1 MLGQF
6 ARVNAGEAMTPV
18 STRLVDEIA
27 ATDKEGYPK
36 PCVSLKPGK
45 TRYDE
50 WWMGASSTAHDCPR
64 MYALQAAMLTPP
76 KDVIEAELSWI
87 FAVGHAY
94 HDAVQRET
102 LQGLKNCK
110 ILGMWTRYVGNKD
123 GHIDRESTGA
133 QCDTVAP
140 PNSDVER
147 GWTSKPEGD
156 GWVFNESKVRIHGV
170 RTVVKL
176 DGILDWGNGDL
187 EVLEVK
193 TEDQSAR
200 DLLNPFLGGAPR
212 KKHIEQV
219 HVAMMATG
227 LRRSRIIY
235 VFKGVRGIKT
245 SIVEHVVE
253 LDQAIAED
261 LVSRRKA
268 IVDKVGE
275 VDVAFD
281 AMAADQLAENDGV
294 HPSDDMLKQWNE
306 DIKVHLKEFA
316 EKTERLP
323 GCVMKSKGR
332 PKTCPGRDLCF
343 GVRKKAA
350 KKK

>member
-6 ARVNAGEAMTPV
+6 ARVKAGEAVKPV
-18 STRLVDEIA
+18 STRLVDEILKTSRA
-27 ATDKEGYPK
+27 GYPK
-36 PCVSLKPGK
+36 PCVSLKSGK
-45 TRYDE
+45 TRYEE

-64 MYALQAAMLTPP
+64 MYALQAATMTPP
-76 KDVIEAELSWI
+76 EDIVKPELSWI

-94 HDAVQRET
+94 HDAFQKET
-102 LQGLKNCK
+102 LQGLKGCRL
-110 ILGMWTRYVGNKD
+110 LGMWTRTKKEKNGYFSK
-123 GHIDRESTGA
+123 ESTGA
-133 QCDTVAP
+133 LCDTVIP

-156 GWVFNESKVRIHGV
+156 DWMFNESKVRLPGI
-170 RTVVKL
+170 RTVVKM
-176 DGILDWGNGDL
+176 DGILDWGDGDL

-200 DLLNPFLGGAPR
+200 DSLNPFLGGAPR

-219 HVAMMATG
+219 HIGMMATG
-227 LRRSRIIY
+227 LRRARIVY

-253 LDQAIAED
+253 FDHSVNED
-261 LVSRRKA
+261 LLSRRKA
-268 IVDKVGE
+268 IVDKVGT

-281 AMAADQLAENDGV
+281 GWIEGIPLPVSSGDSEELNE
-294 HPSDDMLKQWNE
+294 HFDM
-306 DIKVHLKEFA
+306 IKSKLKEFA
-316 EKTERLP
+316 EETERLP
-323 GCVMKSKGR
+323 ECVMKSKGR

-343 GVRKKAA
+343 GVRKKKAA
-350 KKK
+350 TK

>member
-6 ARVNAGEAMTPV
+6 ARVAAGEAIKPV
-18 STRLVDEIA
+18 STRLVDEILK
-27 ATDKEGYPK
+27 TDRAGHPK
-36 PCVSLKPGK
+36 PCVSLKSGK
-45 TRYDE
+45 SRYDE
-50 WWMGASSTAHDCPR
+50 WWMGASSTANDCPR
-64 MYALQAAMLTPP
+64 MYALQAATLTPP
-76 KDVIEAELSWI
+76 KDIIEAELSWI

-94 HDAVQRET
+94 HSAVQGET
-102 LQGLKNCK
+102 LQGLKGCRL
-110 ILGMWTRYVGNKD
+110 LGMWTRTVKQKNGYFAK
-123 GHIDRESTGA
+123 ESTGA
-133 QCDTVAP
+133 LCDTEIP
-140 PNSDVER
+140 PDSDVER

-156 GWVFNESKVRIHGV
+156 DWMFNESKVRLHGI
-170 RTVVKL
+170 RTVVKM

-227 LRRSRIIY
+227 LRKSRIVY

-245 SIVEHVVE
+245 SIVEHVVDFE
-253 LDQAIAED
+253 QAIADD
-261 LVSRRKA
+261 LASRRKV
-268 IVDKVGE
+268 IVDRVGE
-275 VDVAFD
+275 VEAVWNAISLHKHAGATDKENAELAF
-281 AMAADQLAENDGV
+281 A
-294 HPSDDMLKQWNE
+294 K
-306 DIKVHLKEFA
+306 LKEFA
-316 EKTERLP
+316 EETERLP

-343 GVRKKAA
+343 GIRKKKA
-350 KKK
+350 K